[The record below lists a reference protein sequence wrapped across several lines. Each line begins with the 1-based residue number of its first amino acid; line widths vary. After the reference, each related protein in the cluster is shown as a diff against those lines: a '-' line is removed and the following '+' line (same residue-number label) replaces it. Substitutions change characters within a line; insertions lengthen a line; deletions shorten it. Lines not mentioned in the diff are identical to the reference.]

1 MFSKVLVPQ
10 ILVIEKNDQIL
21 DILTSCIGTSGTTIE
36 HVTEM
41 RMVKDKSLAK
51 YSLII
56 ADLKLKEQ
64 NTIALIKGIREK
76 DIFTP
81 IILLGDNYLPN
92 KILAYE
98 LGINMYHEKPI
109 TCELLKVQIKNLSL
123 LYRNNIQLDLGIL
136 KIDMSAKGIICESGF
151 VPFTSR
157 EFNLLMLLIRAGGRV
172 LSPSQI
178 AELSPCEG
186 EEITESAIHTI
197 VSRIRTKLKNKIP
210 EPLILTRHQAG
221 YGINHQYLQNFRF
234 KIDS

>member
-1 MFSKVLVPQ
+1 MFSKVLLPQ

-41 RMVKDKSLAK
+41 KAVQDKSLAK

-56 ADLKLKEQ
+56 ADLKLNEQ
-64 NTIALIKGIREK
+64 NTVSLIKGIREK
-76 DIFTP
+76 EIFTP
-81 IILLGDNYLPN
+81 IILLGDDYLPN
-92 KILAYE
+92 KILAYD

-109 TCELLKVQIKNLSL
+109 ACELLKAQIKNFSL
-123 LYRNNIQLDLGIL
+123 LYRNNMQLDLGIL
-136 KIDMSAKGIICESGF
+136 RIDMAAKGIICESGF

-157 EFNLLMLLIRAGGRV
+157 EFNLLMLLVRAGGRV

-178 AELSPCEG
+178 ADLSPCEE

-210 EPLILTRHQAG
+210 DPLILTRHQAG
-221 YGINHQYLQNFRF
+221 YSINHLYLQNLHFRR
-234 KIDS
+234 DS

>member
-10 ILVIEKNDQIL
+10 ILVIEKNAQIL

-41 RMVKDKSLAK
+41 KDVRDKSLAK

-56 ADLKLKEQ
+56 ADLKLKEEYTVKQ
-64 NTIALIKGIREK
+64 IKRIREK
-76 DIFTP
+76 NIFTP
-81 IILLGDNYLPN
+81 IILLGEDSIPN
-92 KILAYE
+92 KVLAYN

-109 TCELLKVQIKNLSL
+109 ICELLKAQIKNLSL
-123 LYRNNIQLDLGIL
+123 LYRNNMQIDLGIL
-136 KIDMSAKGIICESGF
+136 KIDMASKGIIYEAGF

-157 EFNLLMLLIRAGGRV
+157 EFNLLMLLVRAGGRV

-178 AELSPCEG
+178 AELSPCEE

-197 VSRIRTKLKNKIP
+197 VSRIRTKLKDKLP

-221 YGINHQYLQNFRF
+221 YGINHLYLQNFHFR
-234 KIDS
+234 IDS